1 MVGRVS
7 AWISV
12 CLCTFRKLTP
22 LNIETLVCKDH
33 QCQVFRSLLNQFWI
47 VVDHCLHV
55 WFLGYYWI
63 SFEHGGSLLTCLLST
78 GPGPGLLQWSFFR
91 DIRTQP
97 GARLQGRGWF
107 SIVEHVDSTVIMGRP
122 IDLSRGRK
130 KLSKR
135 STTNHNS
142 RWLPSKNSRW
152 TIDYD

>member
-1 MVGRVS
+1 MS
-7 AWISV
+7 AQHW
-12 CLCTFRKLTP
+12 TP
-22 LNIETLVCKDH
+22 AVEL
-33 QCQVFRSLLNQFWI
+33 F
-47 VVDHCLHV
+47 
-55 WFLGYYWI
+55 
-63 SFEHGGSLLTCLLST
+63 
-78 GPGPGLLQWSFFR
+78 PGHPDTAR
-91 DIRTQP
+91 P
-97 GARLQGRGWF
+97 GAWFQGRALF